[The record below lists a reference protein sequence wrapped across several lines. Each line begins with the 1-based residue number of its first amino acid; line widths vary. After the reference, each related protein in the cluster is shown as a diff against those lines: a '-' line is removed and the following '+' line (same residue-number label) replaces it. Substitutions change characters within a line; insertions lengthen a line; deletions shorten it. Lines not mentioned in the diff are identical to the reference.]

1 MPAAASPIPR
11 ATPAWVSSP
20 LHRAITLALTEA
32 RKAAGM
38 TQRDLAAKL
47 AKPQSFVSKIEAVE
61 RSLSIIEFVEWCEA
75 VSVEPETLLAN
86 VRSNGSLS

>member
-1 MPAAASPIPR
+1 MPAPASPVHR

-20 LHRAITLALTEA
+20 LHRAITLALIDA

-61 RSLSIIEFVEWCEA
+61 RSLSLIEFVEWCEA
-75 VSVEPETLLAN
+75 VNVEPETVLAN
-86 VRSNGSLS
+86 VRSNGNLS